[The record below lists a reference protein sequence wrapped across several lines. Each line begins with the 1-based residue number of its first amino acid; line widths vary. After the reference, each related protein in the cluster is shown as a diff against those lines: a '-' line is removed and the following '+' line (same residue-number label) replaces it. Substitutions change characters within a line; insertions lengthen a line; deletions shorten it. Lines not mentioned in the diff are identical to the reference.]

1 MKHPV
6 EGYIRKIEKNIKMHH
21 FTIHLKFN
29 TPAVLSDE
37 IQGHS
42 VMVLQSASLADGA
55 SKGQLFLA
63 VNGQKY
69 VVSSLSARKVTAKL
83 GLRLSAKDG
92 PVTLSC
98 TQGCNMMISGFLEE
112 DSCCDHDHEE
122 ESGECCDHEHTNEDA
137 CCDHG
142 EEADDQAETAS
153 DSNAESM
160 SDEEEGLVEEDSADD
175 EEADSMFDDL
185 SEYEE
190 DDSDILEEGD
200 EVDEEDEEE
209 SEEDEKEQSKKVTF
223 NSKEQGPHKA
233 TGKTEPTK
241 PAIKQAE
248 KQQTEQKPQQNK
260 TEAKKPEQPKETQSK
275 VGSTVTLKGGLKYTI
290 LKEGTGPVATN
301 GRRVNVRYVGC
312 LASNGKRFDKGQIR
326 FALGRGEVIKGWDL
340 GVAGM
345 KVRES
350 RRILIPAHLGY
361 GSRGAPPAIPGNAAL
376 AFEVELLDVQ

>member
-1 MKHPV
+1 
-6 EGYIRKIEKNIKMHH
+6 MHH

-37 IQGHS
+37 LAGHS

-55 SKGQLFLA
+55 TKGQLFIT
-63 VNGQKY
+63 VKGNKY
-69 VVSSLSARKVTAKL
+69 VVSNLSARKVTTKL
-83 GLRLSAKDG
+83 ALRMTIDDG
-92 PVTLSC
+92 PITLSC
-98 TQGCNMMISGFLEE
+98 SQGCNMMVSGFIEE
-112 DSCCDHDHEE
+112 DSCCNHEHGDEDCCELEHGHENIHEGGCCDEE
-122 ESGECCDHEHTNEDA
+122 EKT
-137 CCDHG
+137 
-142 EEADDQAETAS
+142 EADVNESSAEGDETDS
-153 DSNAESM
+153 DNQ
-160 SDEEEGLVEEDSADD
+160 EEEGLIEEDSADD

-185 SEYEE
+185 SDYEE
-190 DDSDILEEGD
+190 DDSEMD
-200 EVDEEDEEE
+200 EDEEDEEE
-209 SEEDEKEQSKKVTF
+209 SDEEQEIEEELAGKKVTF

-241 PAIKQAE
+241 PAIKLTE
-248 KQQTEQKPQQNK
+248 KPQSQPKPQQTK
-260 TEAKKPEQPKETQSK
+260 LEVKKAEQPKEAQSK
-275 VGSTVTLKGGLKYTI
+275 VGTTVTLKGGLKYTI